1 MLRIVN
7 GKVVVSGG
15 DARPQTYSNVQLRAK
30 DVSMDSVIPFTFEA
44 QTPGSGKIK
53 LDGQAGPIN
62 RVDAAQTPLS
72 ATLNVN
78 RMDLASTGFLDPA
91 SGLAGVLDFDGTLKS
106 DGSTARTQGKLGQ
119 HCSLEP
125 RIDTH
130 LGPSSGDCRQRPG
143 HRRTLGG
150 GGGQVDEA
158 GQRGRRRF
166 VSREEFEPK
175 WPTGI
180 KRSADHTHR

>member
-1 MLRIVN
+1 M
-7 GKVVVSGG
+7 SGG
-15 DARPQTYSNVQLRAK
+15 HARPQTYSNVQLRAK

-91 SGLAGVLDFDGTLKS
+91 SGLAWSGE
-106 DGSTARTQGKLGQ
+106 STR
-119 HCSLEP
+119 SVS
-125 RIDTH
+125 
-130 LGPSSGDCRQRPG
+130 PSFIPFTSNICR
-143 HRRTLGG
+143 
-150 GGGQVDEA
+150 
-158 GQRGRRRF
+158 
-166 VSREEFEPK
+166 
-175 WPTGI
+175 
-180 KRSADHTHR
+180 